1 MCGICVI
8 SDSNSV
14 SVADP
19 YHCGADPDTNPDPT
33 DHFDA
38 GLGADPDFCLMRI
51 LIFS

>member
-8 SDSNSV
+8 PDANSV

-19 YHCGADPDTNPDPT
+19 DTNPDLAY
-33 DHFDA
+33 HFDA
-38 GLGADPDFCLMRI
+38 GLGADPDFYLMRI